1 MIYKQGNGV
10 NVNFVF
16 LFESLFDRKTIG
28 TKTLG
33 HAYGWGEE
41 SFIYFFI
48 VFIIFSPSILRYC
61 NVIDFFSAILTIN

>member
-1 MIYKQGNGV
+1 MLSIYKQGIGV

-33 HAYGWGEE
+33 HAYGWGGE
-41 SFIYFFI
+41 FLIFFLL
-48 VFIIFSPSILRYC
+48 SPL
-61 NVIDFFSAILTIN
+61 FFFLQF